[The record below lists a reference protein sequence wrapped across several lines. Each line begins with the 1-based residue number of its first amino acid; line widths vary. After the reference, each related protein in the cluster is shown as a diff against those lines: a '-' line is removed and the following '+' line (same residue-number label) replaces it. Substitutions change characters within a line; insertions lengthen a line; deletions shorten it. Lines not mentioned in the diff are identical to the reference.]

1 MDDLRDIDED
11 GFYQSVLPRLQE
23 LELVRQAK
31 LKVYLWR
38 RKIGIAAATILTPP
52 CMFLDWL
59 LLRWQA
65 GNDDSAAG
73 LTVVVM
79 GALYWWVTQPKR
91 QYAHSYKQDILPR
104 IARLLGDLVYQ
115 ADGKIPMTAL
125 EESKIIPHHN
135 RYSSEDYFTGTYKGI
150 RITLSEIHLERRQR
164 SGKRTSYVTVFK
176 GLVVLIG
183 MPREKFYGHTLLLEN
198 TNRLAQWFT
207 EKNHQL
213 DRADLVDPEFEKA
226 FDVYT
231 SDQVEAR
238 YLIDPVMIENLKKMR
253 DTYDAKNFSAA
264 YFKNQVLV
272 LLPSHK
278 NYFEPASIYTLAT
291 DPSSIISMKQEL
303 GQILDLIDRLEIY
316 DAVSLYRAKITSAAS
331 VG

>member
-1 MDDLRDIDED
+1 MDDLRNIDED
-11 GFYQSVLPRLQE
+11 SFYKSVLPRLKE
-23 LELVRQAK
+23 LEIIRQAK
-31 LKVYLWR
+31 LKIYLWR
-38 RKIGIAAATILTPP
+38 RKIGIAGATILTPP
-52 CMFLDWL
+52 CVFLDWL

-73 LTVVVM
+73 LTAMVL

-91 QYAHSYKQDILPR
+91 QYAKAYKQDILPR
-104 IARLLGDLVYQ
+104 IAHLFGALTYE
-115 ADGKIPMTAL
+115 AEGKMPMEVL
-125 EESKIIPHHN
+125 KESKIIAQHH
-135 RYSSEDYFTGTYKGI
+135 RYASEDYFSGLYKGI

-164 SGKRTSYVTVFK
+164 SGKRTHYVTVFK
-176 GLVVLIG
+176 GLAVLIA
-183 MPREKFYGHTLLLEN
+183 MPREKFHGHTLLLEN
-198 TNRLAQWFT
+198 ANRLAQWFT

-238 YLIDPVMIENLKKMR
+238 YLIDPTMIESLKKMR

-264 YFKNQVLV
+264 YFKNQALV
-272 LLPSHK
+272 LLPSQK
-278 NYFEPASIYTLAT
+278 NYFEPASIYTPAT
-291 DPSSIISMKQEL
+291 DPASIISMKQEL
-303 GQILDLIDRLEIY
+303 GQVLDLVDRLEIY
-316 DAVSLYRAKITSAAS
+316 DAVSLYREKAAPVAS